1 MHKVSLH
8 PSLSYIDG
16 STRTQFSLFLPQYP
30 LASQLLYTN
39 TAIMVILLTFLDD
52 SPFVLVS
59 QFLSI
64 FPCMN
69 APCTQITKFLGRFER
84 GELEQGHLHISAGI
98 FKQSMGARNRVGIAL
113 SYWPARLHRLAEL
126 IPWNRFL
133 GSLKVYKF
141 RLWIGIL
148 GVGVALAKSRLF
160 FN

>member
-1 MHKVSLH
+1 MGG
-8 PSLSYIDG
+8 PSSDEETALWYSMYKTIPLRSAHSIFVLLSVRYRRD
-16 STRTQFSLFLPQYP
+16 TPTQFSLLLPQYP

-69 APCTQITKFLGRFER
+69 APCTQITKFPGRFER
-84 GELEQGHLHISAGI
+84 RELEQGHLHISAGI

-133 GSLKVYKF
+133 GSIDV
-141 RLWIGIL
+141 
-148 GVGVALAKSRLF
+148 
-160 FN
+160 